1 MKKGTSR
8 FLENERLRF
17 YLLYTVIF
25 CLFSILLYSPFLI
38 TEKSFIWQTDGLVQH
53 FNSFVYLGT
62 WGREILKNLFFQHQ
76 LIIPMWEFGIGYG
89 ADIFTTLQYYVL
101 GDPLALFSVVTPSA
115 YAEEMYCL
123 LILFRLYLSG
133 VAFCAFC
140 RKMGCGR
147 AASLCGAFAYAF
159 CCFAIYA
166 AVRHPYFASPMIYL
180 PLILLGAEK
189 ILHKEPP
196 TFYIIMIFIATMS
209 NFYFFYMLAILT
221 VIYVTFRF
229 FSLYQEQIFRN
240 VIRLLAKFVGY
251 SLIGVLMACVLFFP
265 VCMAFLSDTRAVND
279 YTFDFLYSRSYYES
293 FLGSFVTDFSPGS
306 WSIFGVAPVV
316 FLGTLGLFMEK
327 GKYRWIKN
335 IFLLLTLFLLIPYVG
350 YIFNGFGYV
359 SNRWVFGYAFISCFM
374 FTLAL
379 PGLLFLSKKKKAIL
393 GIISIVYCLLC
404 LFLERSRQE
413 STMAACMVLMVS
425 LVILWSTDFF
435 PTITW
440 KRFRIS
446 SRRLAQ
452 SSVFIMVLLGIF
464 VNGTYR
470 YSIAEENYISQFRDR
485 NTTIDLLQHQR
496 ANVTDL
502 IDDTN
507 FYRFDQTSTGVS
519 AERNFLLSDRISSTT
534 GYWSLQNALIPD
546 YLGLNSAY
554 PEQSYVFTG
563 LLSRSLLEPFASAS
577 YFICD
582 DYQESYVPYG
592 YEYVGSKTTYDGNR
606 VLLYHSDN
614 ALPLGYTCDSWLSRA
629 EYNALSIPQRQQAML
644 YGAVIEEEGQAAV
657 SHLANAQ
664 PEYRDVQL
672 PYSIETDDNIEISGN
687 TITVKNYSSKM
698 TLNFDCPVATELY
711 VQFTGLHFESH
722 SKYDFLTEEEYAE
735 MNGYDH
741 KVMERSLRYWQE
753 AESTALTAVCA
764 NVTAA
769 ARHYTDRSIY
779 TDSRTD
785 YLLNLNYSD
794 KERTSLTLTFE
805 NPGIYTFDEL
815 SIISQPVDMLEEC
828 TDAMKE
834 DVLEQVEISTN
845 RITGSISLEKDKLLC
860 LSIPYSKGWKLYVDG
875 KETELLQTNVMYMS
889 APLTAGDHQIEL
901 RYTTPNL
908 KLGLLLSGVG
918 FAAFIVMLVV
928 IAVRRKRTA
937 HR

>member
-1 MKKGTSR
+1 MKNGTSR
-8 FLENERLRF
+8 SLNQERLRF

-25 CLFSILLYSPFLI
+25 CLISIAVFFPFLE
-38 TEKSFIWQTDGLVQH
+38 TGKSFVWDPDGSTQH
-53 FNSFVYLGT
+53 FNAFVYLGT
-62 WGREILKNLFFQHQ
+62 WSREILKNLFFQHQ

-147 AASLCGAFAYAF
+147 AASLCGALAYAF
-159 CCFAIYA
+159 CSYALFACT
-166 AVRHPYFASPMIYL
+166 RHPYFISPMIYL

-189 ILHKEPP
+189 ILHKEKPI
-196 TFYIIMIFIATMS
+196 FYTVMIFVAAIS
-209 NFYFFYMLAILT
+209 NFYFFYMLVLLTILY
-221 VIYVTFRF
+221 VIFRF
-229 FSLYQEQIFRN
+229 FYLYREQVWKN
-240 VIRLLAKFVGY
+240 LLVFVGKFVGY
-251 SLIGVLMACVLFFP
+251 SLIGMLMACVLFFP
-265 VCMAFLSDTRAVND
+265 VCMAFLSDTRAVSN
-279 YTFDFLYSRSYYES
+279 YFFDFLYPRSAYES
-293 FLGSFVTDFSPGS
+293 LFLGFTTIYSPTL
-306 WSIFGVAPVV
+306 WAYFGITPVA
-316 FLGTLGLFMEK
+316 FLGALGLFLKK
-327 GKYRWIKN
+327 GKYGWLKGLYLLLVL
-335 IFLLLTLFLLIPYVG
+335 FLLLPIVG
-350 YIFNGFGYV
+350 FAFNGFVYI
-359 SNRWVFGYAFISCFM
+359 SNRWVFGFAFISCFM
-374 FTLAL
+374 FALAL
-379 PGLLFLSKKKKAIL
+379 PELLSLSRKKKAVL
-393 GIISIVYCLLC
+393 GGVAVIYCLLC
-404 LFLERSRQE
+404 LFLEKSRHE
-413 STMAACMVLMVS
+413 NTMASCMLLMIGLAVF
-425 LVILWSTDFF
+425 WSAEFF
-435 PTITW
+435 PEIHW
-440 KRFRIS
+440 KKFLIS
-446 SRRLAQ
+446 GRRLAQ
-452 SSVFIMVLLGIF
+452 CAVLALVLLGIMT
-464 VNGTYR
+464 NGMYR
-470 YSIAEENYISQFRDR
+470 YALSEGDYLTEFIDR
-485 NTTIDLLQHQR
+485 NEAVSVLEKQR
-496 ANVTDL
+496 SSVKDM
-502 IDDTN
+502 IPEDE
-507 FYRFDQTSTGVS
+507 FYRLDQTSSGVS
-519 AERNFLLSDRISSTT
+519 AERNFLLSQGVSSTAA
-534 GYWSLQNALIPD
+534 YWSLQNALIPE
-546 YLGLNSAY
+546 YLEMNSNY
-554 PEQSYVFTG
+554 TNQSYIFRG
-563 LLSRSLLEPFASAS
+563 MLSRSLLEPFASAS
-577 YFICD
+577 YFVCD
-582 DYQESYVPYG
+582 DNQKKYVPYG

-606 VLLYHSDN
+606 ILLYHSDN

-629 EYNALSIPQRQQAML
+629 EYDALSIPQRQQAML

-657 SHLANAQ
+657 SHLADAQ

-672 PYSIETDDNIEISGN
+672 PYSVETDDNIEISGN
-687 TITVKNYSSKM
+687 KITVKNNSAKL
-698 TLNFDCPVATELY
+698 TLDFDCPASTELY
-711 VQFTGLHFESH
+711 VLFTGLHFESH

-815 SIISQPVDMLEEC
+815 SIVSQPVDMLEEC